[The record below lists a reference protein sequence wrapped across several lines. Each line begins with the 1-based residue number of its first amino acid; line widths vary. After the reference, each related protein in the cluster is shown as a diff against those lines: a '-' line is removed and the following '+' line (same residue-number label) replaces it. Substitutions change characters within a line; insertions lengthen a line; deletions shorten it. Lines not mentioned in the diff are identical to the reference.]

1 MGKLLKLSQTETF
14 YSQNQNKIFIIR
26 QNRNGS
32 TCNIK
37 YLIHAFGLEIST
49 PLYESMTK
57 TYLNTSLGSWREFG
71 CRDDAKAW
79 RKSTKEADKHK
90 NFLLQFRK

>member
-1 MGKLLKLSQTETF
+1 M
-14 YSQNQNKIFIIR
+14 
-26 QNRNGS
+26 
-32 TCNIK
+32 
-37 YLIHAFGLEIST
+37 LIDKPEVNC
-49 PLYESMTK
+49 P
-57 TYLNTSLGSWREFG
+57 LGSWCEFG